1 MARVIHFELP
11 INDSERAIDFYSKVF
26 GWKIQKWEGPMEY
39 WLVTTGD
46 SDEPGIDG
54 GLYLSEDAGEGSS
67 WVAKNLTLGV
77 DSVDDA
83 AALLEKHGG
92 KVVRPKNA
100 IPGVGW
106 VVYCD
111 DTEGNTFGL
120 MQEDPQAG

>member
-11 INDSERAIDFYSKVF
+11 INDPERAINFYSKVF

-83 AALLEKHGG
+83 ATLLEKHGG
-92 KVVRPKNA
+92 KVVRPKGA